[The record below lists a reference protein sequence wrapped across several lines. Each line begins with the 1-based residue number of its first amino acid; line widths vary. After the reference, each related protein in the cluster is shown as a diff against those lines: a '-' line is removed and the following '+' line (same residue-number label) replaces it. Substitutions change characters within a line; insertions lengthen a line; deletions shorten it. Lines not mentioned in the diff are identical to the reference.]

1 MEKCKCE
8 CIKFQWMTLT
18 GRPRMN
24 LVSVL
29 VESLYTISLASM
41 AFAMD
46 LTSET
51 LHWSKGLY
59 LRLVRGLRMVISS
72 SLVIGGPI
80 SQTLIFR

>member
-1 MEKCKCE
+1 
-8 CIKFQWMTLT
+8 
-18 GRPRMN
+18 MN

-51 LHWSKGLY
+51 LHWSKGFY
-59 LRLVRGLRMVISS
+59 LRLVRGLRIIISS
-72 SLVIGGPI
+72 SLVMGGPK
-80 SQTLIFR
+80 SQTFIFR